1 MIPAETVLF
10 AGWEENHA
18 LEYVRDNGFT
28 RDDVRVVRKEDGQ
41 ILVIAKRDC
50 EWPNRKAI

>member
-1 MIPAETVLF
+1 MIPAGTVLF
-10 AGWEENHA
+10 AGWEETHA

-41 ILVIAKRDC
+41 ILVITRRDC
-50 EWPNRKAI
+50 EWPDRKQK